1 MQTKSHALML
11 LGPTAS
17 GKTSIALE
25 LADKYPLE
33 IISIDSALVFRHMDI
48 GTAKPTKEER
58 AKVPHHLIDI
68 IEPVETYSVSQFV
81 SDAEKLVFEI
91 RNRGNIPI
99 IVGGTMLYAH
109 ALLNG
114 LSPIPPTDTQVRLHV
129 KELLETKGLSYLYGQ
144 LSEVDPQTA
153 QRLKPGDTQRITR
166 AVEVYE
172 FTGKPLS
179 SYFAEKK
186 PSKIALS
193 VFGLMPQDRSILHE
207 RIEKRFDQMLKDG
220 FLEEVKELR
229 QMPGMHED
237 LPSMR
242 CVGYRQA
249 WDYLEG
255 AADFDVFR
263 MSAIAA
269 TRQLAKRQMTWLRSM
284 ERAKLISMESSD
296 SLPEIENGL
305 RELLETK

>member
-1 MQTKSHALML
+1 MQTKSHALIL

-33 IISIDSALVFRHMDI
+33 IISMDSALVFRHMDI
-48 GTAKPTKEER
+48 GTAKPTIEER

-114 LSPIPPTDTQVRLHV
+114 LSPIPPTDPQVRLRV
-129 KELLETKGLSYLYGQ
+129 KELLETKGLSHLYGR

-166 AVEVYE
+166 AIEVYE
-172 FTGKPLS
+172 STGKPLS

-186 PSKIALS
+186 PSKLALS
-193 VFGLMPQDRSILHE
+193 VFGLMPEDRSTLHD

-220 FLEEVKELR
+220 FLEEVKDLK
-229 QMPGMHED
+229 QMPGMTED

-255 AADFDVFR
+255 ATDFDAFR

-284 ERAKLISMESSD
+284 EGAKLIPMESGN
-296 SLPEIENGL
+296 SLSEIENAL
-305 RELLETK
+305 KELAESK